1 MNNKKKFFILRFLR
15 HQKFKDFWMEEK
27 LKEKMQ
33 IEELIEKE
41 ILENCKT
48 VKKTKKEIENFV
60 ERNYNEA
67 EKRKIKFQKRINK
80 IKDDEINID
89 DYMIFYGG
97 NNSGYNNYSSNVYS
111 ERKRKQMKYNFQV

>member
-1 MNNKKKFFILRFLR
+1 
-15 HQKFKDFWMEEK
+15 MEEK
-27 LKEKMQ
+27 LKEKNQ
-33 IEELIEKE
+33 IQELIEKE

-89 DYMIFYGG
+89 DFMNYYRN
-97 NNSGYNNYSSNVYS
+97 NNSGHNNYNSNIK
-111 ERKRKQMKYNFQV
+111 ERKSKQMKYNFQVNYKIKYIVVLIKRYIFKLL